1 MFHWLTMEENKTKR
15 KKPDTEDPG
24 PEMNQRSIVEVVNR
38 YFVGDEEHTAKQ
50 MRRIDRWI
58 NRSLTRIKDALKCI
72 EQQLPDNV
80 TMKPELYHDLIDRE
94 EGDNMTICR
103 LQKDSLEIVVDAHLY
118 CYSSELCF
126 GSPRLPSLFGERTVW
141 YNSGWKIKQA
151 IEWVFGQLALLPE
164 P

>member
-38 YFVGDEEHTAKQ
+38 YFVGDLKHTAKQ
-50 MRRIDRWI
+50 MRQVDRWI
-58 NRSLTRIKDALKCI
+58 NRSLRRIKEALECI
-72 EQQLPDNV
+72 KQQLPDGV

-94 EGDNMTICR
+94 KRDHITICR
-103 LQKDSLEIVVDAHLY
+103 LQKDLLEIEVGAYLY
-118 CYSSELCF
+118 TYCRQLWL
-126 GSPRLPSLFGERTVW
+126 GSPRLPWNEERTVR
-141 YNSGWKIKQA
+141 YNSGWRIKQT
-151 IEWVFGQLALLPE
+151 IEWLFEQLALLPE